1 MEDLDTYIP
10 DKSGISSLGG
20 FAYQIKVFVSYMLSM
35 DENMQAGFETVDDVS
50 IKKVTPDTV
59 DDNEDKFRNL
69 IISPKGTKAIQ
80 VKRTT
85 ITEKIAKQVLFNWI
99 LLEGSDETITDYI
112 LFTDSS
118 YKNNDIVFDV
128 SAEDLYSEVLK
139 TKRISKATIAKVKE
153 KYEKN
158 KQGFIDIYEAI
169 KDKYTFVSTNKIDD
183 EINEKCKVLF
193 KRAGVNTITYYNR
206 IAELLKHI
214 TFEIIK
220 SVNEKKSFVISYREM
235 IAYSEDICARFTD
248 KYMYPVYSEFK
259 KLNKIDFADLKIA
272 QSREYKQLLSCKMP
286 QKLIETH
293 LLYSSYYQN
302 VCYKYLE
309 LNKISKI
316 RDIEVTTFDN
326 FENVKFMLQTEGKD
340 TPAQRLIEIKKQ
352 PNSYADSDQIKYG
365 SGIYLTR
372 EDELEHQI
380 SWEDEDNAGS

>member
-1 MEDLDTYIP
+1 MKDLDTYVP
-10 DKSGISSLGG
+10 DKSGINSLGG

-35 DENMQAGFETVDDVS
+35 DENMQAEFETVDDVS
-50 IKKVTPDTV
+50 VKKITPDTI

-69 IISPKGTKAIQ
+69 IVSPRGTKAIQ
-80 VKRTT
+80 VKKTA

-99 LLEGSDETITDYI
+99 LLEGSDESVTDYI

-118 YKNNDIVFDV
+118 YENSDIVFEV
-128 SAEDLYSEVLK
+128 PAEDLYLEVLDTKK
-139 TKRISKATIAKVKE
+139 TQKATIAKVKK
-153 KYEKN
+153 KYEKD
-158 KQGFIDIYEAI
+158 KQGFIDVYDAV
-169 KDKYTFVSTNKIDD
+169 KNKYTFVSVNKIDD

-193 KRAGVNTITYYNR
+193 KKAGVNTITYYNR
-206 IAELLKHI
+206 IEELLKHI

-220 SVNEKKSFVISYREM
+220 SINENQPFVISYREM

-248 KYMYPVYSEFK
+248 QYMYPVYSEFK

-272 QSREYKQLLSCKMP
+272 QSREYKQLLACKMP

-293 LLYSSYYQN
+293 LQYGSYYQN

-340 TPAQRLIEIKKQ
+340 TPVQRLSETKKQ
-352 PNSYADSDQIKYG
+352 PNSYADSEQIRYG
-365 SGIYLTR
+365 AGIYLTR
-372 EDELEHQI
+372 EDEVEHQI
-380 SWEDEDNAGS
+380 SWEDEDNAES